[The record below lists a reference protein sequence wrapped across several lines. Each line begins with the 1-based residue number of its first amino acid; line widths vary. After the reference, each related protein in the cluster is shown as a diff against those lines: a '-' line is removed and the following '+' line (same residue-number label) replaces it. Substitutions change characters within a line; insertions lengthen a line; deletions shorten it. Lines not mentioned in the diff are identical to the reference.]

1 MLCEFLWNLSELFE
15 TYALLRAL
23 VFTCTTHIWM
33 MHLLIVSLIE
43 IEELLQMF
51 VCLKSLP
58 ITIPNDTLVYLN
70 QILTSNCEIIHCWIL
85 FLEKLHH
92 HRVQWTG
99 RCHYK
104 LCPPLWR
111 VVVAPLSL
119 WIHSWTGGALSP
131 PHATNREY
139 YCSLKLSWDPCLKL
153 FGSLQWRHIWPT
165 VH

>member
-1 MLCEFLWNLSELFE
+1 MCRLNFMWVFVNFMWVVWILCSTKSAFF
-15 TYALLRAL
+15 
-23 VFTCTTHIWM
+23 TTHIWM
-33 MHLLIVSLIE
+33 IHLLIVSLIE

-58 ITIPNDTLVYLN
+58 ITIPYDTLGQLN
-70 QILTSNCEIIHCWIL
+70 NIPTSNCEIIHCWIL
-85 FLEKLHH
+85 FLERLHH

-104 LCPPLWR
+104 LCLPLWR

-139 YCSLKLSWDPCLKL
+139 YCSLKLSWDPCL
-153 FGSLQWRHIWPT
+153 
-165 VH
+165 